1 MSDLLSSAGTA
12 LTGALGGLPNLSA
25 GSAVLRPASFR
36 GVPFVVDVAAGEGG
50 RRIVT
55 HEFPLRDQ
63 PYTEDLG
70 RAAQRHRIRAFVI
83 GDDYQDKRDALLA
96 ACQDK
101 NTAGTLVHPFLGER
115 QCRSGLL
122 RWSESKDRGGYA
134 AFDIDFVEDG
144 KQPSPLSVTDTAG
157 GLLHGLL
164 KLLPVIKRAYA
175 IASLAAKRPG
185 YLLGF
190 TENLFGQVAESMLG
204 LPAATIAG
212 LRSTI
217 AGMAG
222 SFANDGGAADA
233 VLNVF
238 TGAADNVATSLTPP
252 PLLDDP
258 VSGRMPVLRP
268 GADLTGGLV
277 GLAGWGD
284 GLAAV
289 TPSTPVLAA
298 VAAQQAAI
306 VGLVEAA
313 ATVAV
318 LQVYA
323 AIVWPSADVA
333 SAALGQVLALV
344 DALAEA
350 AADAGLDELY
360 LGWQAIGAMAVQDV
374 TQRAQQLP
382 LLARYSLPGSLP
394 SLALAQLL
402 HHDAG
407 RAEELEALND
417 APHPAFM
424 PRAGYQLVP

>member
-1 MSDLLSSAGTA
+1 MVSSAAA
-12 LTGALGGLPNLSA
+12 LTGALGGFPNLSA

-144 KQPSPLSVTDTAG
+144 KQASPLSVTDTAG

-190 TENLFGQVAESMLG
+190 AENLFGQVAESMLG
-204 LPAATIAG
+204 LPPATILG

-222 SFANDGGAADA
+222 SFANDDA
-233 VLNVF
+233 
-238 TGAADNVATSLTPP
+238 TR
-252 PLLDDP
+252 
-258 VSGRMPVLRP
+258 RMRC
-268 GADLTGGLV
+268 
-277 GLAGWGD
+277 
-284 GLAAV
+284 
-289 TPSTPVLAA
+289 
-298 VAAQQAAI
+298 
-306 VGLVEAA
+306 
-313 ATVAV
+313 
-318 LQVYA
+318 
-323 AIVWPSADVA
+323 
-333 SAALGQVLALV
+333 
-344 DALAEA
+344 
-350 AADAGLDELY
+350 
-360 LGWQAIGAMAVQDV
+360 
-374 TQRAQQLP
+374 
-382 LLARYSLPGSLP
+382 
-394 SLALAQLL
+394 
-402 HHDAG
+402 
-407 RAEELEALND
+407 
-417 APHPAFM
+417 
-424 PRAGYQLVP
+424 